1 MATIM
6 CIPTKHEL
14 KYLRE
19 LHAAGLGTLQI
30 LRSISPLGWETCR
43 AAEVA
48 AAGRPLCI
56 SPELRDS
63 IKACI
68 ADPKGKRLRKS

>member
-19 LHAAGLGTLQI
+19 LHAAGPGTLQI

-68 ADPKGKRLRKS
+68 ADPKGKQFRKS